1 MIKPVYFGKSN
12 EDKRLIEFVEGL
24 GNFSEWV
31 REKIRKELRESG
43 GEEGREKRRRDN
55 VEIEKLIRRIVKEE
69 NFKIEEVQNN
79 NETIQ
84 NEPNINIG
92 GWTL

>member
-31 REKIRKELRESG
+31 REKIRKELGESG
-43 GEEGREKRRRDN
+43 GEEGREKRRRDD
-55 VEIEKLIRRIVKEE
+55 VEIEKLIRRIIKEE

-79 NETIQ
+79 TEIIQ
-84 NEPNINIG
+84 NEPKTNIV